1 MYLHQVTLKNI
12 RGFSD
17 LVFDFQRPDASYA
30 GWTVF
35 TGDNGSGKSTLLKA
49 IAIGLT
55 GRDVARSLQPSF
67 HRWIRE
73 GAQPAE
79 ALIQLEIVRRP
90 DDDGVAE
97 SGTKAIEHV
106 WAIDLVNALYNAG
119 VETALNFRVPA
130 SIVDEAF
137 ASLAANK

>member
-1 MYLHQVTLKNI
+1 MYLHQVTLNNN
-12 RGFSD
+12 RGFAE
-17 LVFDFQRPDASYA
+17 LAFDFQRPDGTYA

-55 GRDVARSLQPSF
+55 GRDVARSLQPTF

-79 ALIQLEIVRRP
+79 AVIQLEIAPVAA
-90 DDDGVAE
+90 DDSVVE
-97 SGTKAIEHV
+97 SGKRPGGRFPARLLLQNGCKEPSLHG
-106 WAIDLVNALYNAG
+106 DLPPGKPRNY
-119 VETALNFRVPA
+119 
-130 SIVDEAF
+130 S
-137 ASLAANK
+137 